1 MLQAAYSHTRLG
13 VDLLGQAA
21 GRVRVVM
28 ACGLAESALL
38 TARLALFDLGQA
50 ALAGS
55 CLRVA
60 LAAAQVADDD
70 ALTAAVLGHLAFGY
84 AFTGD
89 FQAARG

>member
-1 MLQAAYSHTRLG
+1 
-13 VDLLGQAA
+13 
-21 GRVRVVM
+21 M

-70 ALTAAVLGHLAFGY
+70 ALSAGVLGHLAFGY